1 MLTAGDLTWCLDKLH
16 VSVVASLTVVVE
28 ESQPV
33 VERNDPWDTI
43 HAPGGPDEHWSTDNV
58 GEAMP
63 GVLTPLG
70 WSVWGPTGDNMCKRI
85 AYGLGVFD
93 RAERDSDHLYVRI
106 FYGRAALQVE
116 YLATVGDRMP
126 GTSGEEAVK
135 SIFGRAPQDMAWHP
149 TRRRYPIIAARLP
162 LVFTRVARQIT
173 GMAADTDRWWRSQV
187 PRFGRLDL
195 PESIALFKQATAR
208 FDHAL
213 TLQSIGLLG
222 SVQPL
227 YDALARLIETVG
239 VGEIAV
245 LSGSGGAEMAIVGD
259 IWKASRGEITVA
271 QVVENHGFH
280 GPREGEISARVWREE
295 PAPLERMI
303 AEYARQDES
312 QNPLARDER
321 NRAART
327 QMQREL
333 IAAVP
338 AARRPATTLLLSLA
352 AQRIPLRGVAKRA
365 FLQSLDVGRGA
376 ARRAGEHL
384 AASGALNDPE
394 DIFYLT
400 GDEWARTVPAN
411 ANGRSGTLP
420 PDVTDLIANRRRR
433 RSEYEQLRIESNWK
447 GVPAATPVASSASG
461 AAEPSAITG
470 ERGAVTGLGV
480 SAGVAEGVVRVVTDP
495 AFADVEPGDVL
506 VSSTTDPSWSSIMFI
521 CSALV
526 VDIGGPLSHA
536 AVVARELGV
545 PCVVNTRDGTERL
558 RTGDRVRVD
567 GAAGTV
573 EII

>member
-1 MLTAGDLTWCLDKLH
+1 
-16 VSVVASLTVVVE
+16 VVVE

-126 GTSGEEAVK
+126 GTSGEEAVR
-135 SIFGRAPQDMAWHP
+135 SLFGRAPDDMVWHP
-149 TRRRYPIIAARLP
+149 TRRRYPVVAVKLP
-162 LVFTRVARQIT
+162 LVFTRVAGQIKT
-173 GMAADTDRWWRSQV
+173 MAADTDDWWRAQV
-187 PRFGRLDL
+187 PTFRTLDL
-195 PESIALFKQATAR
+195 SESVQLFKAATRR
-208 FDHAL
+208 FDRAL

-222 SVQPL
+222 SIQPL
-227 YDALARLIETVG
+227 YDALANVIAQAG
-239 VGEIAV
+239 VGDIAV

-259 IWKASRGEITVA
+259 IWNASRGNLSLD
-271 QVVENHGFH
+271 QVVANHGFH
-280 GPREGEISARVWREE
+280 GPREGEISGRVWRED
-295 PAPLERMI
+295 PAPLERMV
-303 AEYARQDES
+303 AEYGAQDEAS
-312 QNPLARDER
+312 SPLARDER
-321 NRAART
+321 NRAARGE
-327 QMQREL
+327 MQQAL
-333 IAAVP
+333 LAATPRV
-338 AARRPATTLLLSLA
+338 RRPATRLLLNLA
-352 AQRIPLRGVAKRA
+352 AARIPLRGVAKRA

-384 AASGALNDPE
+384 ATAGTLEDPE

-400 GDEWARTVPAN
+400 AQELTGGPPADVKELVALRRARRA
-411 ANGRSGTLP
+411 
-420 PDVTDLIANRRRR
+420 
-433 RSEYEQLRIESNWK
+433 EYEQLRIESNWK
-447 GVPAATPVASSASG
+447 GTPTATPVEPQT
-461 AAEPSAITG
+461 AERDLSPIN
-470 ERGAVTGLGV
+470 GLGV
-480 SAGVAEGVVRVVTDP
+480 SAGVVEGTVRVVTDP

-521 CSALV
+521 SSALV

-545 PCVVNTRDGTERL
+545 PCVVNTRNGTDRL

-567 GAAGTV
+567 GATGTV
-573 EII
+573 EIL